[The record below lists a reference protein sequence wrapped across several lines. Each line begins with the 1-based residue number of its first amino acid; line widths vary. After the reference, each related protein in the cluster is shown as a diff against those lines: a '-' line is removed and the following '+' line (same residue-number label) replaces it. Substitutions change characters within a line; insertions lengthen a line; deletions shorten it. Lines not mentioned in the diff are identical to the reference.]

1 MKTGFLKTLRN
12 IKLTG
17 EQKEEC
23 RKILDAMDD
32 AYDDYDSLHQVL
44 SFAKEYSLP
53 CWQMH
58 FEMFKDNLED
68 EGETATEDDCFEDWM
83 DLLTGDFRDYFP
95 QIQKE
100 VCLAI
105 GAMGV

>member
-12 IKLTG
+12 IELTE
-17 EQKEEC
+17 EQKKDY
-23 RKILDAMDD
+23 RGLLDDMDD
-32 AYDDYDSLHQVL
+32 AYDDYDSLHRVL
-44 SFAKEYSLP
+44 SFAKEYNLP
-53 CWQMH
+53 VWEMQM
-58 FEMFKDNLED
+58 EMFTINHED
-68 EGETATEDDCFEDWM
+68 EDEVVTDEDCFEDWM

-105 GAMGV
+105 DAMGV